1 MLASFDVALD
11 TARDLPLRLMQCR
24 TERAQLQ
31 SMVQTCDTEIE
42 SLKGHIDETYNEELV
57 AARRYR

>member
-1 MLASFDVALD
+1 V
-11 TARDLPLRLMQCR
+11 P

-31 SMVQTCDTEIE
+31 STVRTCDTETE
-42 SLKGHIDETYNEELV
+42 SLKGHIEGTYNEELL

>member
-1 MLASFDVALD
+1 
-11 TARDLPLRLMQCR
+11 MQCQ

-31 SMVQTCDTEIE
+31 STVHTCGTETE
-42 SLKGHIDETYNEELV
+42 SLNGHIEGTYNEEFL